1 MRLGALGFVGVLLLA
16 GCAYQQ
22 PGDPADAPPKSTA
35 QLLDTYWK
43 LTQLGDRVVPTPQ
56 GAREIHLVLHTENQR
71 VAGFSGCNR
80 LTGGYVLAGDS
91 LRFDQ
96 MAGTLMACPGG
107 SDLEKRF
114 LAVFP
119 RVARWEISGI
129 TLRWLDND
137 GGTLAAFQA
146 RDRPP
151 AP

>member
-71 VAGFSGCNR
+71 VAGFSGCNQMM
-80 LTGGYVLAGDS
+80 GAYVLNGSA
-91 LRFDQ
+91 LKFDQ
-96 MAGTLMACPGG
+96 MGGTLMACTAN
-107 SDLEKRF
+107 LEFEREF
-114 LAVFP
+114 LRMFDQV
-119 RVARWEISGI
+119 VSWKIDGE
-129 TLRWLDND
+129 TLQLLD
-137 GGTLAAFQA
+137 GGGKPLATFESHYMK
-146 RDRPP
+146 
-151 AP
+151 